1 MAVLWAAAT
10 ALTTTQVQAELAQ
23 NRTGTHRAVAYNTV
37 QTILIRLLEKGLVQ
51 RRAAGRGHVYW
62 PVQSAVSAAATQM
75 RAVLD
80 GPADRRAVLQQFT
93 DDLDDDDAAILRALL
108 DRDEG
113 AP

>member
-1 MAVLWAAAT
+1 
-10 ALTTTQVQAELAQ
+10 
-23 NRTGTHRAVAYNTV
+23 
-37 QTILIRLLEKGLVQ
+37 
-51 RRAAGRGHVYW
+51 
-62 PVQSAVSAAATQM
+62 VQSAVSAAATQM